1 MKKKWIEKYRADDT
15 NVVGWLFRYNICM
28 TSWDGWRHEAH
39 GWRHSPV
46 CWLFSS
52 TNERPPPAGIVKGG
66 GEEGKIGKDEGENK
80 DEEDGQVREA
90 KKEEEEDEKGMEK
103 RRETKKEQKDGE
115 DTQSYFCTFFARSCR
130 PNFYTSDPV

>member
-1 MKKKWIEKYRADDT
+1 MRHMAD
-15 NVVGWLFRYNICM
+15 VILLSVGISVQPLKGLP
-28 TSWDGWRHEAH
+28 S
-39 GWRHSPV
+39 
-46 CWLFSS
+46 
-52 TNERPPPAGIVKGG
+52 AGIVKGG